1 MGSCHLPE
9 VFGREYIRFDDNSP
23 EATAKPP
30 ANELPIPS
38 KEDQLKHEQ
47 QLSEMELSD
56 GPYAAGLT
64 DPLINLAFYYKARGD
79 FESSLENYRRAL
91 HLVRVNDGLSSDR
104 QIPILREM
112 MEIYRSAGD
121 YEALGDLY
129 HYYYRVRKLG
139 QAPLTQDSLDAS
151 LEYFAWERDLYA
163 ARSDGLERNHL
174 LRAYR
179 ANQRMLSALVPTTE
193 QEVSWY
199 IRLSLS
205 QLRTLYMVLGDDLL
219 SGESRS
225 GSASGTMA
233 AEKVNREVAFI
244 QKMAYH
250 KGKKLLAG
258 CIEYARSSSPV
269 DLASL
274 HLEMGDWLQWNGGL
288 IKAREYY
295 ARVEQGLRAAGEEQL
310 LLRWLGQP
318 MELPDE
324 QDLWPDY
331 YDNSEP
337 GPAVVEAR
345 YDVTASGDARKIKV
359 SVTEEEESWQAWRI
373 KRMLRDTHFRPRFS
387 DGKPQAVEQ
396 VSRRYRLLDVH

>member
-1 MGSCHLPE
+1 MRFEDHPPETLAESPVNKLP
-9 VFGREYIRFDDNSP
+9 V
-23 EATAKPP
+23 PP
-30 ANELPIPS
+30 

-47 QLSEMELSD
+47 QVHEMELSG

-64 DPLINLAFYYKARGD
+64 DPLINLGFYYKARGD
-79 FESSLENYRRAL
+79 IESSLESYRRAL

-112 MEIYRSAGD
+112 LEIYRSMGD
-121 YEALGDLY
+121 YAALGDLY
-129 HYYYRVRKLG
+129 NYYYHVRKLG
-139 QAPLTQDSLDAS
+139 QAPLTQDRLDAS

-163 ARSDGLERNHL
+163 TRSDGLERRHL

-179 ANQRMLSALVPTTE
+179 ANQGMLEGLVPTTE

-199 IRLSLS
+199 ISLSLS

-219 SGESRS
+219 SGASRS
-225 GSASGTMA
+225 GAASESMA
-233 AEKVNREVAFI
+233 ADRVNQEVAFI

-258 CIEYARSSSPV
+258 SIEHAQSSPPV

-274 HLEMGDWLQWNGGL
+274 HLELGDWLQWNGGL
-288 IKAREYY
+288 IRAREHY
-295 ARVEQGLRAAGEEQL
+295 ARVEEILRDAGEEQL

-318 MELPDE
+318 VELPDE
-324 QDLWPDY
+324 HDLWPDY
-331 YDNSEP
+331 HDNAEP

-345 YDVTASGDARKIKV
+345 YEVTASGDARKIKV
-359 SVTEEEESWQAWRI
+359 SVIDDEESWQAWRI

-387 DGKPQAVEQ
+387 EGKPQAVEH
-396 VSRRYRLLDVH
+396 VSRRYRLLDAH